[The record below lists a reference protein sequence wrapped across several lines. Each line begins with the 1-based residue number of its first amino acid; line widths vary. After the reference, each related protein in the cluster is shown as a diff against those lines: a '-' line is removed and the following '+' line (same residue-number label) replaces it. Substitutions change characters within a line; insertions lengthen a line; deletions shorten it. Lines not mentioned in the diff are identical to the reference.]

1 MTDTR
6 IPVPTAPVAPGPV
19 STGPVSTA
27 PVTEER
33 AAEVAAAPA
42 PPAAAA
48 APAGSGWRPGRP
60 SATALVVIVLVAV
73 AGVLAVLAAWRLPP
87 FVTPYESTD
96 NAYVRGRTT
105 VISPQ
110 VSGYV
115 TAVLVRDFA
124 TVRAGEPLV
133 RIDDRIY
140 RQRVEQA
147 QAQLDA
153 QGATLAN
160 AAQSERSRAAAL
172 AAQDA
177 VVANA
182 AAQLMR
188 AEADMNRVND
198 LVTDGS
204 VSLRERDQTLA
215 ALRQA
220 QAGVRQANA
229 AREIARQDVRTVIV
243 GRGGQEAGV
252 SGAEA
257 ARRLA
262 QIDLANTII
271 RAPETGRLSE
281 VGVRLGQYVTA
292 GSQLMF
298 LVPPE
303 TWVIANFKEAQTA
316 RMAVGQPASF
326 TVDGLADARLT
337 GRVERLSPA
346 AGSEFAVLKPD
357 NATGNFTKVPQRIAV
372 RIRIDPGQRLIDR
385 LRPGMSVQARVD
397 TSGGPRVK

>member
-1 MTDTR
+1 MTDVRDATPT
-6 IPVPTAPVAPGPV
+6 IPVLPE
-19 STGPVSTA
+19 

-33 AAEVAAAPA
+33 AAEIKAAI
-42 PPAAAA
+42 AAGSADA
-48 APAGSGWRPGRP
+48 TPIGSGWRPPRN
-60 SATALVVIVLVAV
+60 SRTVLIVLALVAI

-87 FVTPYESTD
+87 FTTANESTD

-105 VISPQ
+105 VIAPQ

-115 TAVLVRDFA
+115 TAVAVRDFA
-124 TVRAGEPLV
+124 TVAAGEPLV

-140 RQRVEQA
+140 HQRVDQA
-147 QAQLDA
+147 QAQVDA

-160 AAQSERSRAAAL
+160 AAQSARSREASF

-177 VVANA
+177 AVANA

-188 AEADMNRVND
+188 AQADMNRVND

-220 QAGVRQANA
+220 QAGVRQARA
-229 AREIARQDVRTVIV
+229 AREIARQDIRTVEV

-252 SGAEA
+252 AGARA
-257 ARRLA
+257 ALRLA
-262 QIDLANTII
+262 QIDLANTLV

-316 RMAVGQPASF
+316 RMTVGQPASF
-326 TVDGLADARLT
+326 TVDGLANARLS
-337 GRVERLSPA
+337 GRVERISPA
-346 AGSEFAVLKPD
+346 AGSEFAVLKAD

-372 RIRIDPGQRLIDR
+372 RIRIDPGQALASR

-397 TSGGPRVK
+397 TTGGPAIR

>member
-1 MTDTR
+1 MTDTTVS
-6 IPVPTAPVAPGPV
+6 PAPVSAAPTSPV
-19 STGPVSTA
+19 AATPA
-27 PVTEER
+27 TEER
-33 AAEVAAAPA
+33 LAEAAPS
-42 PPAAAA
+42 PPAA
-48 APAGSGWRPGRP
+48 SGWRPPAVGRR
-60 SATALVVIVLVAV
+60 ALIVVVVVTI
-73 AGVLAVLAAWRLPP
+73 AGGAAVLAAWGLPP
-87 FVTPYESTD
+87 FTTAQQQTD

-115 TAVLVRDFA
+115 ARVLVRDFD
-124 TVRAGEPLV
+124 TVAPGQPLV
-133 RIDDRIY
+133 AIDDRIY
-140 RQRVEQA
+140 RQRIDQA
-147 QAQLDA
+147 AAQVSA
-153 QGATLAN
+153 QQATLAN
-160 AAQSERSRAAAL
+160 TAQTARSRTASL
-172 AAQDA
+172 AVQDA
-177 VVANA
+177 AVANA
-182 AAQLMR
+182 RAQLMR
-188 AEADMNRVND
+188 AQADMNRVND

-220 QAGVRQANA
+220 QAQVLQAQA
-229 AREIARQDVRTVIV
+229 AREIARQDIRTVQV
-243 GRGGQEAGV
+243 GRGGQEAAV

-262 QIDLANTII
+262 QIDLANTVI
-271 RAPETGRLSE
+271 RAPEGGRLSE
-281 VGVRLGQYVTA
+281 IGVRVGQYVTA

-298 LVPPE
+298 LVPAE

-326 TVDGLADARLT
+326 TVDALANERLT
-337 GRVERLSPA
+337 GRVERISPA

-372 RIRIDPGQRLIDR
+372 RIRIDPGQPLARR

-397 TSGGPRVK
+397 TAAAR